1 MCLKI
6 VITPLNSGSKL
17 RDGSNY
23 FLGLSQH
30 IFVNSIEIKNKS
42 DIIGRFNYHFVSAA
56 FILNE
61 SKLSCHCSDSNIEA
75 PSETFVF
82 RPF

>member
-1 MCLKI
+1 MTRKAKSDYYLKN
-6 VITPLNSGSKL
+6 VSENRNNPSKFWKQIKSL
-17 RDGSNY
+17 SGSNY

-42 DIIGRFNYHFVSAA
+42 DIIGFNYHFVSAA

-61 SKLSCHCSDSNIEA
+61 SKLSCH
-75 PSETFVF
+75 
-82 RPF
+82 